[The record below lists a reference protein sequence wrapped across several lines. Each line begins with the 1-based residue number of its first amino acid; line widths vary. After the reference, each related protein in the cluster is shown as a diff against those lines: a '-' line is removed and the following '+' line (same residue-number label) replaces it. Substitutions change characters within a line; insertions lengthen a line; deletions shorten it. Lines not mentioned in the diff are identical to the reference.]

1 MFVGLVFL
9 FVKGFP
15 GMELAL
21 RVNRIMREEHLSDPE
36 DSIVVAVS
44 GGPDSIALLHIL
56 FLLAEQWK
64 WRLIVAHV
72 NHQFRGEES
81 DQEADFVSEYAIKL
95 GLPCEIGLINV
106 PQYIKES
113 RLNGQAAAREK
124 RYDFLLATADK
135 YQAQRIALAHH
146 ADDQAE
152 TILMRL
158 LRGTGA
164 SGLSGIPLRRR
175 LKNVELIRPLLR
187 IYKSEVLHHCE
198 KFGLS
203 FCNDSSN
210 AQHKYVRNQ
219 IRHELIPL
227 LKRYNP
233 QLPESLN
240 RLADV
245 ISFEDDFLK
254 QEVDAIF
261 HKIVGVAG
269 EGLQLPR
276 AEFIKLH
283 SALQRRLIKLLL
295 EYLAPNTDSFD
306 FLTAENVRNAIMQ
319 ETPTTLTL
327 MLGAN
332 IVFAREYEQVFFRLN
347 PTLST
352 DFHFSIDTWN
362 GQLALP
368 GGGQLRYYTMDRD
381 IFNASGLLPG
391 KDAAVFDA
399 AALSWPLIVRSR
411 QNGDRIEING
421 LNGSKKVKDIFID
434 AKLPLRMRNSVP
446 LLIDAAERI
455 LWIPGFRRSIHA
467 IATPTSSRL
476 LCIELHRPK

>member
-1 MFVGLVFL
+1 
-9 FVKGFP
+9 VKGFS
-15 GMELAL
+15 GMELAVK
-21 RVNRIMREEHLSDPE
+21 VNRLMQEERLSDSK

-56 FLLAEQWK
+56 FLLAEQWE

-81 DQEADFVSEYAIKL
+81 DQEAIFVNAYANKL
-95 GLPCEIGLINV
+95 KLPCEIGLINV
-106 PQYIKES
+106 PQYIEES
-113 RLNGQAAAREK
+113 GLNVQAAAREK
-124 RYDFLLATADK
+124 RYDFLLAIADK
-135 YQAQRIALAHH
+135 YHAQRIALAHH

-152 TILMRL
+152 TVLMRL

-175 LKNVELIRPLLR
+175 IKNVELIRPLLR
-187 IYKSEVLHHCE
+187 IYKSEVLSHCE
-198 KFGLS
+198 KHGLS
-203 FCNDSSN
+203 YCNDSSN

-227 LKRYNP
+227 LKHYNP

-245 ISFEDDFLK
+245 ISYEDDFLK

-261 HKIVGVAG
+261 HKLVVVAG
-269 EGLQLPR
+269 DGLQLPR
-276 AEFIKLH
+276 KEFTLLH
-283 SALQRRLIKLLL
+283 SALQRRLIKLILD
-295 EYLAPNTDSFD
+295 YLAPNADSFD
-306 FLTAENVRNAIMQ
+306 FLATEQVRFAILQ
-319 ETPTTLTL
+319 EKPTTLTL

-332 IVFAREYEQVFFRLN
+332 VVFTREYEQAFFRSN

-352 DFHFSIDTWN
+352 DFQLSIDTWD
-362 GQLALP
+362 GQLELP
-368 GGGQLRYYTMDRD
+368 DGGQLRYFTMDRNELD
-381 IFNASGLLPG
+381 SSVLQPG
-391 KDAAVFDA
+391 KDSAVFDA
-399 AALSWPLIVRSR
+399 EAISFPLIVRNR
-411 QNGDRIEING
+411 KDGDRMEIRG

-446 LLIDAAERI
+446 LLVDAAERI

-467 IATPTSSRL
+467 IATSATSRL
-476 LCIELHRPK
+476 LCIELHRSK